1 MDRGYYSG
9 NGLTNFEEQ
18 RMCKEMVGGC
28 WLLMVVTEER
38 NVEVLGSWAMLRT
51 CLGNREGEKDEG
63 VLALLYFTLNV

>member
-1 MDRGYYSG
+1 
-9 NGLTNFEEQ
+9 
-18 RMCKEMVGGC
+18 MCKETVGGC